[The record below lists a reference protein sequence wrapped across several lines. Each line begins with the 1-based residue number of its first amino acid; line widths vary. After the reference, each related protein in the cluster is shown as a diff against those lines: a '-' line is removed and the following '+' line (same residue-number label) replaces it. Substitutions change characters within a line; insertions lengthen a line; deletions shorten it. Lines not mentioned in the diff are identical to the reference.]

1 MKKSQDLVKSSNDE
15 AVRLCFEVFDQD
27 CNGLITESE
36 FVVHYFLQIRI
47 CLSILCNQLSNVK
60 TYFKQELTRIILPI

>member
-47 CLSILCNQLSNVK
+47 YLSVLFNQLSNVK
-60 TYFKQELTRIILPI
+60 TYFKQELTKQYII